1 MQTFLFSPLRALS
14 EALYE
19 QLYEPLP
26 FPAHTA
32 PYQRSWW
39 LPAGSVTKSYRPL
52 LSNPFA
58 LLLDGRSTSAS
69 LRGEHCVWKHR
80 YELHDLVAR
89 LDLVPTTALFSL
101 RGGAFL
107 SRVMQP
113 RVSPRTRRRSL
124 FQRSKCPSK
133 PCRTG
138 SRTRAPGAGS
148 NFNCNSIRTLTTR
161 PGRSNS
167 GSAPVD
173 VIPQILS
180 WIHYRV
186 GACGFARNFFQHN
199 LIIVVGSTSIE
210 ATFPSHS

>member
-26 FPAHTA
+26 FSAHTA

-39 LPAGSVTKSYRPL
+39 LQTGPVTKSYRPL
-52 LSNPFA
+52 LPNPFA
-58 LLLDGRSTSAS
+58 LLLDGRST
-69 LRGEHCVWKHR
+69 LRLFNGEHGVWKQRH
-80 YELHDLVAR
+80 ELRDLVAR

-101 RGGAFL
+101 RGGAFV

-124 FQRSKCPSK
+124 LQRSKCPSK
-133 PCRTG
+133 PWRTG

-148 NFNCNSIRTLTTR
+148 NSIAIPFRTLTTR
-161 PGRSNS
+161 PGSSNT
-167 GSAPVD
+167 GSA
-173 VIPQILS
+173 
-180 WIHYRV
+180 
-186 GACGFARNFFQHN
+186 A
-199 LIIVVGSTSIE
+199 
-210 ATFPSHS
+210 